1 VNLSKN
7 GMLEQW
13 NNGIMG
19 SIITGSGFAGKFRDS
34 RGAINLMDLKLPLKI
49 NIPIF
54 HHSIFPCAKLKLKP
68 HDDLF
73 VLVI

>member
-19 SIITGSGFAGKFRDS
+19 SMITGSGFAGKFRDS

-49 NIPIF
+49 NIPI
-54 HHSIFPCAKLKLKP
+54 
-68 HDDLF
+68 
-73 VLVI
+73 